1 MAKALPL
8 AAMNAEGT
16 FGENAS
22 LMLLTR
28 FAEMFTLSQS
38 IHDPE
43 RVQDLHDMRIAA
55 KRLRYTMEIFQP
67 CFTGA
72 PAKEYKNVYEKVK
85 SIQEQIGDI
94 HDCDVRGPA
103 IQQFLSD
110 HVRRR
115 PEIRVGLERLIEKE
129 KQDRDRMYTEFVA
142 YWSTLVRKGFR
153 ARFVR
158 LATALD
164 VTEPGTQESVN
175 DPDGSD

>member
-8 AAMNAEGT
+8 PAMNAEGT

-28 FAEMFTLSQS
+28 FAEMYALSHG
-38 IHDPE
+38 IEDVE
-43 RVQDLHDMRIAA
+43 RVQQLHDMRIAA

-67 CFTGA
+67 CFAGECGR
-72 PAKEYKNVYEKVK
+72 EYKNVYDKVK

-103 IQQFLSD
+103 ISRFLED
-110 HVRRR
+110 HVNRR
-115 PEIRVGLERLIEKE
+115 PEIRVGLERLVERE
-129 KQDRDRMYTEFVA
+129 SAQRDRMYTEFIA
-142 YWSTLVRKGFR
+142 YWSSLSRKGFR

-164 VTEPGTQESVN
+164 TAAVVKQEVVDDPGSGV
-175 DPDGSD
+175 